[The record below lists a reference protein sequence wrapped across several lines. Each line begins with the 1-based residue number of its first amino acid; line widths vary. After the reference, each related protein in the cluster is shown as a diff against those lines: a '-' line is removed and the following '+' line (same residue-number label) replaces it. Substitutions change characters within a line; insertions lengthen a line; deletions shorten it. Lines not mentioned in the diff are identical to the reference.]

1 MSADQPQDAITY
13 SQELMKEI
21 TDSETI
27 KIFKDENLM
36 HVLKFLR
43 ISQGVMTVKELEDSF
58 GKIGMKKSDKTIYRY
73 LKKLEDAG
81 LVIQA
86 GKRVFP
92 TDKRKLKTQTLYMR
106 TAKIFFPV
114 MKPEDKEEESE
125 EERQQKDKMIEAIGI
140 MISKQINAKIKS
152 IDCLKAFLTKLY
164 SVQSSIP
171 RTIIQTANDEIS
183 DLITGLDWKYI
194 ESMVETISLL
204 ALLKDKTEW
213 QKELS
218 TCFE

>member
-13 SQELMKEI
+13 SQKLMKEI
-21 TDSETI
+21 TDKKTI

-36 HVLKFLR
+36 LVLKFLR
-43 ISQGVMTVKELEDSF
+43 MSKGVMTVKELVDSF
-58 GKIGMKKSDKTIYRY
+58 EKTGTEKSDKTIYRY

-92 TDKRKLKTQTLYMR
+92 TNKRKLKTQTLYMR

-114 MKPEDKEEESE
+114 MNPEDKEEKSDED
-125 EERQQKDKMIEAIGI
+125 RQQKEKMIKAISI
-140 MISKQINAKIKS
+140 MISKQENAKIKS
-152 IDCLKAFLTKLY
+152 IDCLKTFLAKLY
-164 SVQSSIP
+164 SVQSSFP

-183 DLITGLDWKYI
+183 DLITDLDWKYI
-194 ESMVETISLL
+194 ESMVETISLI